1 MMVVHFFFSGF
12 WWIAFALF
20 LIVVGCGHQ
29 WREGNLANEATKAK
43 NKAEKEAAFKELKEN
58 NIWTIQGAMVDQWF

>member
-12 WWIAFALF
+12 WWIVFALF

-29 WREGNLANEATKAK
+29 WLEGYRADEAEKAENKAK
-43 NKAEKEAAFKELKEN
+43 KEAAFKELKEN
-58 NIWTIQGAMVDQWF
+58 NVWTIQGAMVDQWF